1 MRKITQ
7 IKDSDYYLTSD
18 GQVISLRQTKPKV
31 LKAVI
36 DNNGYKRVTISGKT
50 VRIHRAVAIYFIP
63 NPENKPT
70 VNHIDGNKLNNDISN
85 LEWATSSEQMQHV
98 FANKLSPKCSKFNED
113 MIRNIKKD
121 MHTMSPAKLREKYPD
136 YNITSE
142 LLNRIRYKKSW
153 GYV

>member
-31 LKAVI
+31 LKAAV
-36 DNNGYKRVTISGKT
+36 DGHGYKRVTISGKT

-98 FANKLSPKCSKFNED
+98 FANGLSPKCSKLNKD

-121 MHTMSPAKLREKYPD
+121 MDKMSPAKLRAKYPD
-136 YNITSE
+136 YNITSD
-142 LLNRIRYKKSW
+142 LLTRIRYKTNWSH
-153 GYV
+153 V